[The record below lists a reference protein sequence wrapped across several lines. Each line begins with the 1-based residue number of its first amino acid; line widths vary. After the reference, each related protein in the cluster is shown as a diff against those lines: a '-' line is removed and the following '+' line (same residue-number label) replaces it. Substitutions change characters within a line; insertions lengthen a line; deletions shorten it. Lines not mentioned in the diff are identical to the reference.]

1 MMKTEDIKFISHESL
16 LDKYIGKPGTAER
29 DQYEFDL
36 QLDVLGY
43 MIRRTRKERQL
54 TQEQLG
60 DLVGVKKSEI
70 SKLERSARNMTISTV
85 LKVFRALKANIKFIV
100 NLDDEELDVA

>member
-1 MMKTEDIKFISHESL
+1 MKTEKDIDFKSFDEIK
-16 LDKYIGKPGTAER
+16 DKYLGEEGTSKR

-36 QLDVLGY
+36 KLDVLGE
-43 MIRRTRKERQL
+43 MIKQIRKERNL

-70 SKLERSARNMTISTV
+70 SKLERSARNMTLGTV
-85 LKVFRALKANIKFIV
+85 MKIFKALKANVKFV
-100 NLDDEELDVA
+100 VELENNEVSIS